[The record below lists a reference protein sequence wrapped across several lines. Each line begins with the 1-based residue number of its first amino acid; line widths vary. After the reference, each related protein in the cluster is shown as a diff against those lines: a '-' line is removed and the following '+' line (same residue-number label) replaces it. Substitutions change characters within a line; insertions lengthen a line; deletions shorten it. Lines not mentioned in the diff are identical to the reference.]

1 MSQIYDDIPVP
12 PRKVRTAARQVFE
25 LLEVGQ
31 SLYFHPKTPDEPIEK
46 TASRVMGAVSRYR
59 RAQPINTL
67 KFAVRIA
74 PHPVSG
80 DQAVGVWRVA

>member
-1 MSQIYDDIPVP
+1 MTKIYDDIPVP

-31 SLYFHPKTPDEPIEK
+31 SLYFHPKTADEPIEK

-59 RAQPINTL
+59 RAQPIDTL
-67 KFAVRIA
+67 KFAVRIC
-74 PHPVSG
+74 PHPGTG
-80 DQAVGVWRVA
+80 DPAVGVWRLA